1 MKHGIDINCDMGEG
15 LNNDAAIM
23 PYILSANV
31 ACGYHAGN
39 EDTLKTVLQ
48 LALQHGVRTG
58 AHVSYNDRENFGR
71 KEWQLSEQEIYQLV
85 QEQLR
90 IFKTMAD
97 ITSSKMTHVKPHGAL
112 YNQSAK
118 DITLA
123 ATIAQAVKD
132 FDVSCI
138 LVGLSGSVS
147 ISEAEKIG
155 LKTFSEV
162 FADRTYQPNGTL
174 TPRSN
179 QHALVHTVADV
190 VAQTKEIIQTGK
202 IRTLTGAHVAVKAD
216 TICIHGDGEH
226 AEVFAKAVYET
237 VKEN

>member
-1 MKHGIDINCDMGEG
+1 MKHHIDINCDMGEG
-15 LNNDAAIM
+15 LDNDAAIM
-23 PYILSANV
+23 PYILSANI

-39 EDTLKTVLQ
+39 EHTLKTVMQ

-58 AHVSYNDRENFGR
+58 AHVAYNDRENFGR
-71 KEWQLSEQEIYQLV
+71 KEWQLPEQEIYQLV

-90 IFKTMAD
+90 VFKNISGVINSTL
-97 ITSSKMTHVKPHGAL
+97 THVKPHGAL

-118 DITLA
+118 DTKIA
-123 ATIAQAVKD
+123 ATIAQAIKD
-132 FDVSCI
+132 FDESCI

-155 LKTFSEV
+155 LRTFSEV
-162 FADRTYQPNGTL
+162 FADRTYQPNGAL

-179 QHALVHTVADV
+179 DQALLHTVAGV
-190 VAQTKEIIQTGK
+190 ITQTKEIIHLRK
-202 IRTLTGAHVAVKAD
+202 VRALTGEYLPIKAD
-216 TICIHGDGEH
+216 TICIHGDGQY

>member
-15 LNNDAAIM
+15 LDNDAAIM
-23 PYILSANV
+23 PYILSANI

-58 AHVSYNDRENFGR
+58 AHVAYNDRENFGR

-90 IFKTMAD
+90 IFKNIAD
-97 ITSSKMTHVKPHGAL
+97 VTSSEMTHVKPHGAL

-118 DITLA
+118 DPILA

-132 FDVSCI
+132 FDASCI

-162 FADRTYQPNGTL
+162 FADRTYQPNGAL

-179 QHALVHTVADV
+179 QHALLQTVADV
-190 VAQTKEIIQTGK
+190 ITQTKEIIQTGK
-202 IRTLTGAHVAVKAD
+202 VRTLTGAYVAVKVD
-216 TICIHGDGEH
+216 TICIHGDGQY

-237 VKEN
+237 AKDN